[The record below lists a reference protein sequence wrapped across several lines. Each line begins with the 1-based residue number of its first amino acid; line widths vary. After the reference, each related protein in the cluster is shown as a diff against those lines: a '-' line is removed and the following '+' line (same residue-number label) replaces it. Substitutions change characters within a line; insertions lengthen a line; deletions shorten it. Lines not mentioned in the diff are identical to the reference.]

1 LFIAPSAV
9 VTRTAEGMVNN
20 IPLLSED
27 AEQITFIKWLDSRG
41 YKYSALPMSTYTKS
55 WSVKARNTRM
65 GVRPGVPDLVIIAE
79 DKLMFVEMKR
89 VRLGKVTT
97 AQQGWIDAL
106 NKAGTPAKVCKG
118 AVAAKAFV
126 ESVLDKGDMW
136 EAA

>member
-1 LFIAPSAV
+1 MA
-9 VTRTAEGMVNN
+9 N
-20 IPLLSED
+20 ITPSED
-27 AEQITFIKWLDSRG
+27 FEQITFIKWLDSRG

-79 DKLMFVEMKR
+79 NKLMFVELKR

-97 AQQGWIDAL
+97 AQQNWIDAL
-106 NKAGTPAKVCKG
+106 NKAGVPAKVCKG